1 MDIETA
7 LDEFIADEVPRTLIL
22 QGTWGRGKTH
32 LWKTR
37 WRKYYEDQVK
47 IKLKPRRYA
56 YVSLFGLNSISEV
69 KVALGLASLE
79 SYPDPV
85 PAESQSRFRR
95 MWKGAPRL
103 STEVS
108 VEIPSIGL
116 GTKQL
121 AQVFAHSRAKKML
134 ACLDDIERRGKD
146 LSIRDVLGLVSD
158 LNSQREC
165 SVVVILNDA
174 SLGED
179 QKEWDANR
187 EKVFTRHLTFA
198 PTSSQCVSLVI
209 PEDQPSP
216 LLTHVRKALIDLDL
230 TNIRIAERVRGFAQE
245 VIDTLA
251 GRPLHDVTQRK
262 IARSLSILT
271 YCHMAQGEGAPGIK
285 FAFSYGAFS
294 SYLRNQKEDV
304 PEQEKSWGQL
314 LDNFQAYLDHPLD
327 KVLGE
332 LVVQGHVEG
341 ERLLATIDEFE
352 HGAVSEEVKE
362 AFHSVW
368 DLWRLTFENNRE
380 EVVRE
385 FLARF
390 PPAASSMSPTNADAT
405 FQLLRSFGE
414 GAHADRLIEEW
425 LTHRVGERSKELN
438 PEYLN
443 EFERLKDLTFIA
455 RTSEAFA
462 QAGEHLP
469 PFGDAILK
477 LGLRQGHN
485 PEDIEAIAA
494 ATPDEIAQFLLAN
507 TGRQLVMG
515 VKATLEIGG
524 SEVYDQAVE
533 RLRQALLALA
543 ARSPYEADR
552 IRRAYNVVSCEPQG
566 DESE

>member
-1 MDIETA
+1 MDIEAA

-32 LWKTR
+32 LWKSR
-37 WRKYYEDQVK
+37 WRKYCEAQ
-47 IKLKPRRYA
+47 LKRGLPPRRYA

-69 KVALGLASLE
+69 KVALGLASLD
-79 SYPDPV
+79 SQPDP
-85 PAESQSRFRR
+85 ASQESRSWFR
-95 MWKGAPRL
+95 KVFAGTTKL

-108 VEIPSIGL
+108 VEIPSIGV
-116 GTKQL
+116 GSRQL

-179 QKEWDANR
+179 QQEWDTNR

-198 PTSSQCVSLVI
+198 PTSGKCVSLVI
-209 PEDQPSP
+209 PEDQTNS
-216 LLTHVRKALIDLDL
+216 LLIHIRKALIDLDL
-230 TNIRIAERVRGFAQE
+230 TNIRIAERIRGFAQE
-245 VIDTLA
+245 LIDALG
-251 GRPLHDVTQRK
+251 GRQLHNATQRK

-271 YCHMAQGEGAPGIK
+271 YCHMAQGEGAPDIK
-285 FAFSYGAFS
+285 FAFSHSAFS
-294 SYLRNQKEDV
+294 SYFRENNEDV
-304 PEQEKSWGQL
+304 SEQEKSWGQL
-314 LDNFQAYLDHPLD
+314 LDNFQAFLD
-327 KVLGE
+327 KPIDKALRD
-332 LVVQGHVEG
+332 LVVHGHVEA
-341 ERLLATIDEFE
+341 ESVLATIDEFE
-352 HGAVSEEVKE
+352 RSAVAEAADE
-362 AFHSVW
+362 AFHEAW
-368 DLWRLTFENNRE
+368 NLWRLTLQNNRE

-385 FLARF
+385 FLTRF
-390 PPAASSMSPTNADAT
+390 PPAASSMNPINADAT

-414 GAHADRLIEEW
+414 DAHADRLIEEW
-425 LTHRVGERSKELN
+425 LRHRVGERSKELK

-443 EFERLKDLTFIA
+443 EFERLKDPTFIA
-455 RTSEAFA
+455 RTTEAFT
-462 QAGEHLP
+462 QLGERLP

-485 PEDIEAIAA
+485 QEDIDAIAA

-524 SEVYDQAVE
+524 DGVYEIAADHM
-533 RLRQALLALA
+533 RQALLALA
-543 ARSPYEADR
+543 ARSQYEADR
-552 IRRAYNVVSCEPQG
+552 IKRVYNVVADEPPG
-566 DESE
+566 R

>member
-1 MDIETA
+1 MDIEAA
-7 LDEFIADEVPRTLIL
+7 LDEFITDETPRTLIL

-32 LWKTR
+32 LWKSR
-37 WRKYYEDQVK
+37 WRKYCEDQLRK
-47 IKLKPRRYA
+47 RLPPRRYA

-69 KVALGLASLE
+69 KVALGLASLDSE
-79 SYPDPV
+79 SE
-85 PAESQSRFRR
+85 PAPEATRHWFRN
-95 MWKGAPRL
+95 WLAGASKF

-108 VEIPSIGL
+108 IEIPNIGV

-158 LNSQREC
+158 LNSQRDC

-198 PTSSQCVSLVI
+198 PTSSECVSLVI
-209 PEDQPSP
+209 PEHQPNT
-216 LLTHVRKALIDLDL
+216 LLTHLREALIDLNL
-230 TNIRIAERVRGFAQE
+230 TNIRIAERTRGFAQE
-245 VIDTLA
+245 VFDVLA
-251 GRPLHDVTQRK
+251 GQQLHNATQRK

-271 YCHMAQGEGAPGIK
+271 YCHMAQGEGAPGVK
-285 FAFSYGAFS
+285 FAFSHGAFS
-294 SYLRNQKEDV
+294 SYFRDKREDV
-304 PEQEKSWGQL
+304 SEQEKSWGQL

-327 KVLGE
+327 KVLSE
-332 LVVQGHVEG
+332 LVVQGHVEAK
-341 ERLLATIDEFE
+341 LILAAIEEFE
-352 HGAVSEEVKE
+352 HDAVTEDTKR
-362 AFHSVW
+362 AFHDVW
-368 DLWRLTFENNRE
+368 DLWRLTFQNNRE

-390 PPAASSMSPTNADAT
+390 PPAASSMVPANADAV

-414 GAHADRLIEEW
+414 DAHANRLIEEW
-425 LTHRVGERSKELN
+425 LRHRVGERSKELN

-443 EFERLKDLTFIA
+443 EFEPLKDPIFIA
-455 RTSEAFA
+455 RTSEVFA

-485 PEDIEAIAA
+485 QEDINAIAA
-494 ATPDEIAQFLLAN
+494 ATPEEIIQFLLAN
-507 TGRQLVMG
+507 TGRELVMG

-524 SEVYDQAVE
+524 EGVYETAAQHM
-533 RLRQALLALA
+533 RQALLALA
-543 ARSPYEADR
+543 ARSHYEADR
-552 IRRAYNVVSCEPQG
+552 IKRAYGVVADGPPE
-566 DESE
+566 